1 MKRFGVATIIGIWLI
16 LLSGIVFA
24 EGTDQDDSGQA
35 IEQGQQGQ
43 GAQKMSVDT
52 YIELMRTDLRAQKK
66 AAVSKAMELTPEQEK
81 AFWPIYNDYE
91 HDMIKL
97 TDVGIG
103 IVKDYAK
110 VYQNM
115 TDEAAKDLIDRTFK
129 NQDNKLKLKK
139 TYAKKFEKA
148 LSPRIAARFLQV
160 DGVLT
165 KMIEL
170 QIDSQIPLIK

>member
-1 MKRFGVATIIGIWLI
+1 MKKLGMAAVIGVWLI
-16 LLSGIVFA
+16 LSSGLVFA
-24 EGTDQDDSGQA
+24 EGQCQDDSAQA
-35 IEQGQQGQ
+35 IEQGQPGIQQ
-43 GAQKMSVDT
+43 MSVDT
-52 YIELMRTDLRAQKK
+52 YVELMRTDLRAQKK

-91 HDMIKL
+91 HDFVKL

-115 TDEAAKDLIDRTFK
+115 TDAAAKDLMDRAFQ
-129 NQDNKLKLKK
+129 NQGDKLKLKK
-139 TYAKKFEKA
+139 TYAKKIEKA
-148 LSPRIAARFLQV
+148 LSPRIAARFFQA
-160 DGVLT
+160 DSTLT